1 MSLLIT
7 VTKDL
12 FFAPTDSK
20 VWMRYG
26 VPEWC
31 RDLVQLGPDDDYMRW
46 ELSIDLEEKCIFC
59 GLVKSGNA
67 LPETERR
74 LPLRPGTIVLDDPT
88 AGGDNPFY
96 VPQVKSF
103 RTVAFQNFLD
113 RYGIYAMRR
122 CNLSGIVLYDVN
134 LTDANAR
141 TSCVYCDGGYYYD
154 SDEKMYC
161 GFTGGWVLERRVRF
175 DESGNVMCAGYVLYT
190 MLRDTK
196 TLEKSFAEHGILPV
210 R

>member
-12 FFAPTDSK
+12 FFAPTDGK

-31 RDLVQLGPDDDYMRW
+31 RDLVQFDPDGDYMKW
-46 ELSIDLEEKCIFC
+46 ELSIDPEEKCIFC

-88 AGGDNPFY
+88 AGGDNSFY

-103 RTVAFQNFLD
+103 RTVAFQNFLSE
-113 RYGIYAMRR
+113 YGIYAMRR
-122 CNLSGIVLYDVN
+122 CNLKEKILYE
-134 LTDANAR
+134 AR
-141 TSCVYCDGGYYYD
+141 SKDGTQTTCVYSDGEVRYDPDDGIYY
-154 SDEKMYC
+154 
-161 GFTGGWVLERRVRF
+161 GFTGSWFLERRVRF
-175 DESGNVMCAGYVLYT
+175 DESGDVMCAGYILYT
-190 MLRDTK
+190 QLRDIK
-196 TLEKSFAEHGILPV
+196 TLEKSFAEHGILPTK
-210 R
+210 